1 MKMFA
6 GVILAVADQ
15 PQILEGITMDGWL
28 VHHLNVTPN
37 NDGVIVFV
45 SVLVQR
51 HIHRLLLLCI
61 DKPTDAATANIAA
74 RAPERVPNNL
84 AMIVWVFWHLI
95 ICIIATMQHAE
106 LDLGGDILREP
117 TVDEMEVEG
126 DQIAI
131 AGVEGY
137 APGVAGCTE
146 LGGHETL
153 ATKQPCI

>member
-1 MKMFA
+1 
-6 GVILAVADQ
+6 
-15 PQILEGITMDGWL
+15 MDGWL

-37 NDGVIVFV
+37 DDGVIVFV

-95 ICIIATMQHAE
+95 ICTIATM
-106 LDLGGDILREP
+106 
-117 TVDEMEVEG
+117 
-126 DQIAI
+126 
-131 AGVEGY
+131 
-137 APGVAGCTE
+137 
-146 LGGHETL
+146 
-153 ATKQPCI
+153 